1 MAGMNFH
8 VGQKLIWIPYCQSW
22 TQAEITR
29 ARSRMERLEQ
39 AGLVGHEADLLVDAL
54 VERDRGYEDRRICLE
69 CKHLKSKGGE
79 LVCGNWQ
86 AALPF
91 VLQRCDGFDLRGGK

>member
-1 MAGMNFH
+1 
-8 VGQKLIWIPYCQSW
+8 
-22 TQAEITR
+22 
-29 ARSRMERLEQ
+29 MERLEQ
-39 AGLVGHEADLLVDAL
+39 AGLTGSDADVLVDAL
-54 VERDRGYEDRRICLE
+54 VDRDRGYDDRRICLE

-79 LVCGNWQ
+79 LVCGNGQ

>member
-8 VGQKLIWIPYCQSW
+8 VGQKLIW

-29 ARSRMERLEQ
+29 ARARMERLEQ
-39 AGLVGHEADLLVDAL
+39 AGLTGSDADVLVDAL
-54 VERDRGYEDRRICLE
+54 VERDRGYDDRRICLE
-69 CKHLKSKGGE
+69 CKHLRSKGDA
-79 LVCGNWQ
+79 LVCGNGQ

-91 VLQRCDGFDLRGGK
+91 VLQRCDVFDLRCGK

>member
-8 VGQKLIWIPYCQSW
+8 VGQKLIW

-29 ARSRMERLEQ
+29 ARARMERLEQ
-39 AGLVGHEADLLVDAL
+39 AGLTGSDADVLVDAL
-54 VERDRGYEDRRICLE
+54 VERDRGYDDRRICLE
-69 CKHLKSKGGE
+69 CKHLRSKGDA
-79 LVCGNWQ
+79 LVCGNGQ

-91 VLQRCDGFDLRGGK
+91 VLQRCDGFDLRGVK

>member
-8 VGQKLIWIPYCQSW
+8 VGQKLIW

-29 ARSRMERLEQ
+29 ARARMERLEQ
-39 AGLVGHEADLLVDAL
+39 AGLTGSDADVLVDAL
-54 VERDRGYEDRRICLE
+54 VERDRGYEDRRLCLE

-79 LVCGNWQ
+79 LVCGNGQ